1 MRIMRRNESFILRK
15 TADLTVILPVGEASV
30 RFPGMISVNETG
42 AFLWEALEKPHSL
55 TSLVAELTRVYEVEP
70 EQAEKDTDVFLEQ
83 LRRAGAL
90 VEE

>member
-1 MRIMRRNESFILRK
+1 MRRNESFILRK
-15 TADLTVILPVGEASV
+15 TADLTVILPVGEESI

-42 AFLWEALEKPHSL
+42 AFLWEALKKPQNLS
-55 TSLVAELTRVYEVEP
+55 SLVAELTRVYEVEA
-70 EQAEKDTDVFLEQ
+70 EQAEKDINVFLEQ